1 MILSLLKIAILILSF
16 LKIAIYIFVLISPL
30 VLIDILSG
38 WTFLIYPFYISI
50 RLDLENIYLKDLMEN
65 GTEPPDGWHD
75 TEYFSDIAKGWIVI
89 SQSISA
95 LIFFIIF
102 AFNDGSGAFS
112 TVIIGSIIVAIL
124 IIFKRFF
131 NSIWD
136 NYVKF
141 LEWVYSIYKKIV

>member
-38 WTFLIYPFYISI
+38 WTFFIYPFYISI

-102 AFNDGSGAFS
+102 AFNDGAGAFS
-112 TVIIGSIIVAIL
+112 TFIIGSIILAI
-124 IIFKRFF
+124 IIKFFKYCKVFIEKY
-131 NSIWD
+131 SD
-136 NYVKF
+136 F
-141 LEWVYSIYKKIV
+141 LEWVYSIYKKIE